1 MYEMFTNYPLLMN
14 LISSFSLFTDFHPT
28 QVSTPMPGQ
37 ATNTA
42 LVQDAQFSP
51 LHNALYLYLA
61 RILRPVWA
69 SSVAKETLVDGKPV
83 VSLNFCTVE

>member
-1 MYEMFTNYPLLMN
+1 
-14 LISSFSLFTDFHPT
+14 
-28 QVSTPMPGQ
+28 MPGQ

-42 LVQDAQFSP
+42 IVQDAQFSP

-69 SSVAKETLVDGKPV
+69 SPVAKETLMEGKPI
-83 VSLNFCTVE
+83 VSLDFCTVVGLTLLKYELF